1 MKRLIAA
8 ISLIIIL
15 CVGVYAV
22 VYMQREIPITYDGR
36 GTDVYELQQNPQ
48 DYDTSDP
55 DGVAAIMV
63 EENLATTQAVNN
75 VTAIVFDFRGYDTL
89 GESFVLLIA
98 ITGATVILRRK
109 RDRWA
114 VSYTHLTLPT
124 TPYV

>member
-8 ISLIIIL
+8 IALIIIL
-15 CVGVYAV
+15 GCGVYAV
-22 VYMQREIPITYDGR
+22 TYMQQNVPVTYDGSDV
-36 GTDVYELQQNPQ
+36 DVYELQQNPQ

-55 DGVAAIMV
+55 DGVASIIV
-63 EENLATTQAVNN
+63 QENLAKTHAVNN

-109 RDRWA
+109 RDRWEGGKK
-114 VSYTHLTLPT
+114 
-124 TPYV
+124 

>member
-1 MKRLIAA
+1 MKKLIMA

-15 CVGVYAV
+15 CGGVYAG
-22 VYMQREIPITYDGR
+22 VYMQQEIPVTYDGR

-55 DGVAAIMV
+55 DGVASIMV
-63 EENLATTQAVNN
+63 QENLAKTQAVNN

-98 ITGATVILRRK
+98 ITGATVILRRH
-109 RDRWA
+109 RDRWEGGK
-114 VSYTHLTLPT
+114 
-124 TPYV
+124 

>member
-1 MKRLIAA
+1 MA

-22 VYMQREIPITYDGR
+22 VYMQQEIPVTYDGR

-55 DGVAAIMV
+55 DGVASIMV
-63 EENLATTQAVNN
+63 QENLAKTQAVNN

-98 ITGATVILRRK
+98 ITGATVILRK
-109 RDRWA
+109 HRDRWEGGK
-114 VSYTHLTLPT
+114 
-124 TPYV
+124 

>member
-1 MKRLIAA
+1 MKKLIMA

-22 VYMQREIPITYDGR
+22 VYMQQEIPVTYDGR

-55 DGVAAIMV
+55 DGVASIMV
-63 EENLATTQAVNN
+63 QENLAKTRAVNN

-98 ITGATVILRRK
+98 ITGATVILRRH
-109 RDRWA
+109 RDRWEGGK
-114 VSYTHLTLPT
+114 
-124 TPYV
+124 

>member
-1 MKRLIAA
+1 MKKLIMA

-15 CVGVYAV
+15 CVGVYAA
-22 VYMQREIPITYDGR
+22 VYMQQEIPVTYDGR

-55 DGVAAIMV
+55 DGVASIIV
-63 EENLATTQAVNN
+63 QENLAKTQAVNN

-98 ITGATVILRRK
+98 ITGATVILRRH
-109 RDRWA
+109 RDRWEGGK
-114 VSYTHLTLPT
+114 
-124 TPYV
+124 